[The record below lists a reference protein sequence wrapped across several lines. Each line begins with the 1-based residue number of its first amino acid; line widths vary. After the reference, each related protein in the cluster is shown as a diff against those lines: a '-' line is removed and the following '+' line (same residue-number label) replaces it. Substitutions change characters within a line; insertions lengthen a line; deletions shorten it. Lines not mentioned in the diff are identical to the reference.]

1 MIKTIRT
8 YWGGGPLSYL
18 RYLTYVALRKY
29 NPDFEIIAYYPAH
42 KYTEKNTWVSHAHTI
57 KYTGEDWFPKLKTLG
72 VKCDSVDFK
81 GYGFENDVP
90 EAFKS
95 DFLQWKLLYK
105 FGGYWC
111 DTDILFFH
119 GIPEIE
125 VDFLVTADRHP
136 TIYYIAYMYAEPGCP
151 ILERLVNGIAIDPLN
166 YQSLGNS
173 LLGRL
178 YRKYT
183 DLKRRHPGVDSFII
197 NPAIVLP
204 VKRISKIGQIYDKTP
219 IDYSNSIGL
228 HWFGGHPVSGIWE
241 NRLTDKN
248 YRAFDNNLVEIM
260 KVINGLAVMDEV
272 NLV

>member
-18 RYLTYVALRKY
+18 RFLTYASLRKY
-29 NPDFEIIAYYPAH
+29 NPDFEIIAYYPAEA
-42 KYTEKNTWVSHAHTI
+42 YTGDNPWVSHAHTI
-57 KYTGEDWFPKLKTLG
+57 KYKGEDWFPKLKTIG
-72 VKCDSVDFK
+72 VETVPVDFR
-81 GYGFENDVP
+81 GYGFRNDVP

-105 FGGYWC
+105 YGGFWC

-119 GIPEIE
+119 GIPEIP

-136 TIYYIAYMYAEPGCP
+136 TIYYIAYMYSEPKSP
-151 ILERLVNGIAIDPLN
+151 ILDRLLQSVSLDPLN

-173 LLGRL
+173 LMSRA
-178 YRKYT
+178 YPKFT
-183 DLKRRHPGVDSFII
+183 DMKRRHPEIDSFVI

-228 HWFGGHPVSGIWE
+228 HWFGGHPVSGVWE
-241 NRLTDKN
+241 DRLTEQN
-248 YRAFDNNLVEIM
+248 YRGFDNNLVEIM
-260 KVINGLAVMDEV
+260 KVINGHAEMNEAD
-272 NLV
+272 LV